1 MENRVVL
8 GCSSLEAYIAG
19 AQAAAGTDWPVVLID
34 RSYHSEPP
42 KMREQ
47 LLSALE
53 DLPADA
59 VALVAMGFC
68 GGSWDNVVCPRTV
81 VLPHVDDCISL
92 LMHTADTRG
101 VDLKEPGHFYLVNDT
116 QRELAPETIY
126 EHLKEKY
133 GPENGR
139 YIFED
144 WFRNYTSV
152 DVVDTGINAC
162 HTPEYMD
169 MAARNARLIGAE
181 WRAVFFSIIRPR
193 GSEGPPIGAA
203 RHCPPCDHR
212 LLGALAANIPACLLN
227 ASRHP
232 GGHRWRN
239 GLPHQ

>member
-1 MENRVVL
+1 MNDRVVL
-8 GCSSLEAYIAG
+8 GCSSLELYIAA
-19 AQAAAGTDWPVVLID
+19 AQDAAGTDHPVVLMD
-34 RSYHSEPP
+34 RVYHSEPAD
-42 KMREQ
+42 MRAH
-47 LLSALE
+47 LLAALD
-53 DLPADA
+53 DLPEGVTVLA
-59 VALVAMGFC
+59 AMGFC
-68 GGSWDNVVCPRTV
+68 GGSWDQVVCPRTV

-92 LMHTADTRG
+92 LMHTAETRG

-181 WRAVFFSIIRPR
+181 WRYVPGSNILLEKLLRGDWDEDFRIFRP
-193 GSEGPPIGAA
+193 GEKITALDFLPP
-203 RHCPPCDHR
+203 D
-212 LLGALAANIPACLLN
+212 ALYFRYNPSALI
-227 ASRHP
+227 
-232 GGHRWRN
+232 
-239 GLPHQ
+239 